1 MLHLTDQ
8 QHQIVAH
15 SHGPAL
21 VFAVAGAG
29 KTTAMVHR
37 VERLV
42 RERVF
47 APRRILLSSFNR
59 AAVDTI
65 GQALD
70 QWPHCKTVTRQTL
83 HALGF
88 KIIRHA
94 AQHGALPAIPADGL
108 KTNGEERT
116 LLWAARDL
124 ARQRGVVSNEDLDA
138 LDEQD
143 FLSYVAACKSNLR
156 YPDLEAARL
165 PAAALALATQA
176 EPPPGLP
183 YYRDLY
189 RFYEELRHERG
200 WITFDDMLLL
210 GWEVLVRHAD
220 LRQHWQQ
227 SYDAV
232 LVDEFQDVSL
242 AQAEMLDLLVAQHR
256 NVMAIGD
263 DDQTI
268 YGFRG
273 AQMAFFRGFAQR
285 YNAKIYE
292 MTDNFRCR
300 VGHVILANRVIAQ
313 NRERHPKTLVAAR
326 GCGGQTQLHTAPT
339 DVAMAR
345 RLVDTVAAA
354 HAAGYSYAQIAVL
367 VRLNAHTPLIEQ
379 ALITAH
385 IPYHM
390 AADEPFFRRREIADL
405 LAYADLAA
413 YNQRLLLRQPLSSE
427 QAERLTLGWRRLYNR
442 PKRYLNRQ
450 LAQECLTAA
459 LHQQQPLSTTL
470 PTLAD
475 RVSSRVAH
483 AMHDL
488 ADLLLWL
495 GEAQSTLPAADL
507 LAELDA
513 RLGYQDFLATQS
525 GFPETGA
532 GYAANVEACIT
543 YAQGKGSLAQFRAHL
558 AQLETER
565 TQLDPQADAVDLRT
579 IHRAKGLEWPVVL
592 LPFCN
597 AGHMPFR
604 GAEDLEEE
612 RRIFYVALTRARE
625 ELHLYAV
632 EDRQIELS
640 PFLRDVGAT
649 VLLRQAE
656 QFAALLERDPRT
668 WSAAETL
675 NVATFPREYGQE
687 RLLRH
692 WWQVPPELRRQV
704 AGRVVALL
712 QQLADA
718 QATQRLGLHPA
729 DQDLW
734 AELAGSDAALPD
746 APFSGIEHLLK
757 PPPAPKPS
765 PEPSRPAPYRVGER
779 VQHPHFGQGTVIA
792 VEAGRTGRTL
802 EWYLTVR
809 FNGRA
814 PVKLLAGIAPIRRVE
829 A

>member
-8 QHQIVAH
+8 QQQIVAH

-47 APRRILLSSFNR
+47 APRRILVSSFNR

-65 GQALD
+65 GHALA
-70 QWPHCKTVTRQTL
+70 QWPHCATVARHTL

-94 AQHGALPAIPADGL
+94 AQHSALPAIPADGL

-124 ARQRGVVSNEDLDA
+124 ARQRGLVGADDLDA
-138 LDEQD
+138 MDDQD
-143 FLSYVAACKSNLR
+143 LLTYIAVCKSNLR

-165 PAAALALATQA
+165 PAAAQHLATQA

-189 RFYEELRHERG
+189 RLYEEVRHERG

-210 GWEVLVRHAD
+210 GWELLVRHAD
-220 LRQHWQQ
+220 LRQYWQQ

-285 YNAKIYE
+285 YNAQIYE

-300 VGHVILANRVIAQ
+300 VGHVVLANRVIAQ

-326 GCGGQTQLHTAPT
+326 GWGGQTALHTAPT
-339 DVAMAR
+339 DLAMAR
-345 RLVDTVAAA
+345 LVAERVAAA
-354 HAAGYSYAQIAVL
+354 HSAGYRYAQIAVL

-379 ALITAH
+379 ALISAH
-385 IPYHM
+385 IPYQM
-390 AADEPFFRRREIADL
+390 AGDEPFFRRREIADL
-405 LAYADLAA
+405 FAYVELAA
-413 YNQRLLLRQPLSSE
+413 FDQRLRAQQPLSPA
-427 QAERLTLGWRRLYNR
+427 QAERLTACWRRLYNR

-450 LAQECLTAA
+450 LSQECLTAA
-459 LHQQQPLSTTL
+459 LHHHHPLSVTL

-475 RVSSRVAH
+475 RVTARVANGLR
-483 AMHDL
+483 DL
-488 ADLLLWL
+488 AELLVWL
-495 GEAQSTLPAADL
+495 GTAQATLPAADL
-507 LAELDA
+507 LAELDE
-513 RLGYQDFLATQS
+513 RLGYQDFLRTQS

-532 GYAANVEACIT
+532 GYAANVEACLL
-543 YAQGKGSLAQFRAHL
+543 YAQGKGTMSQFRAHL
-558 AQLETER
+558 AELETER
-565 TQLDPQADAVDLRT
+565 AQLTPQSDAVDLRT

-604 GAEDLEEE
+604 GSEDLEEE

-632 EDRQIELS
+632 EDRETELS
-640 PFLRDVGAT
+640 PFLLAVGANA
-649 VLLRQAE
+649 LLRQSE
-656 QFAALLERDPRT
+656 QFAALLERDPLT

-692 WWQVPPELRRQV
+692 WWQAAPEVRRRV
-704 AGRVVALL
+704 AGRVVALIEHL
-712 QQLADA
+712 DA
-718 QATQRLGLHPA
+718 QQAAERLGLTRA
-729 DQDLW
+729 DPELW
-734 AELAGSDAALPD
+734 AELAGPVVDLPR
-746 APFSGIEHLLK
+746 APFTGLEHLLK
-757 PPPAPKPS
+757 PPPPSAPPS
-765 PEPSRPAPYRVGER
+765 QPTPYRVGER

-792 VEAGRTGRTL
+792 VEAGRSGRSV
-802 EWYLTVR
+802 ECYLTVR

-814 PVKLLAGIAPIRRVE
+814 PVKLLAGIAPIRRIGE
-829 A
+829 